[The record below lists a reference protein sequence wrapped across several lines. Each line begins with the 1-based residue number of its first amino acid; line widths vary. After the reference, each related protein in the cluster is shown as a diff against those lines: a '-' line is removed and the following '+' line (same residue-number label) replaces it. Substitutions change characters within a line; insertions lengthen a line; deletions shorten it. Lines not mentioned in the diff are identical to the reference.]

1 MIRRCLIVLSLLLLF
16 ACARP
21 GDEKQRFL
29 AYNDG
34 TILDE
39 ETGLMWAAADNG
51 QSLAWPDAKE
61 YCRSYTGGGH
71 NDWRLPKKTELAAL
85 YKAGI
90 KKDEGAITIRDTLVW
105 AAETNDTK
113 GASCNFTM
121 GGCSWMEKA
130 LSFALR
136 VVPVRD
142 TRKMAISPSPSSS
155 AAPPQ
160 TPEQRL
166 RVIDLLHKEQLI
178 TQEEYEQ
185 KRAAILDEL

>member
-1 MIRRCLIVLSLLLLF
+1 MIRRCLIVLPLLLLC

-21 GDEKQRFL
+21 GDEKQRFVT
-29 AYNDG
+29 YNDG
-34 TILDE
+34 TVLDE

-51 QSLAWPDAKE
+51 QSLTWSAARE

-85 YKAGI
+85 YEAGI
-90 KKDEGAITIRDTLVW
+90 KKDEGAITIRDSLVW

-113 GASCNFTM
+113 GASCSFTV
-121 GGCSWMEKA
+121 GGCSWMEKV

-142 TRKMAISPSPSSS
+142 TRKIAISPSSSSS

-160 TPEQRL
+160 TVEQRL
-166 RVIDLLHKEQLI
+166 RVIDLLHKEQLL